1 MFRRSLTALI
11 ALAIAAATAQAQFVI
26 SPRAGVIHYL
36 DGEVLIEDQE
46 LIQDGPAFGWVGE
59 GKILRTGDA
68 GHCELVLT
76 PGSVLRIGPN
86 SSILLLSEDITNI
99 RIELL
104 GGSSIIDWR
113 SGPENQPIRMTHGES
128 EVELNKRGQYR
139 FDAYAD
145 QDAQLRVFQGQA
157 ELTLEGVRV
166 AARGG
171 QTITLG
177 SGDVEGFDTEQT
189 DSFDAWHEERAQFIA
204 EVNSL
209 ARTRNQ
215 RMAAGFRTLF
225 RHLANG
231 QSRGFRRGPN
241 PLVGSR
247 R

>member
-1 MFRRSLTALI
+1 MFRRSLTALV

-26 SPRAGVIHYL
+26 SPRAGLIHHL
-36 DGEVLIEDQE
+36 DGEVLVEDQE
-46 LIQDGPAFGWVGE
+46 LIQDGPSFGWVGE
-59 GKILRTGDA
+59 GKILRTGNT
-68 GHCELVLT
+68 GHCEIVLS
-76 PGSVLRIGPN
+76 PGSVLRVGPN

-104 GGSSIIDWR
+104 DGSSIIDWR
-113 SGPENQPIRMTHGES
+113 SGPEDRPIRLAHGES
-128 EVELNKRGQYR
+128 QVELNKRGQYR

-145 QDAQLRVFQGQA
+145 KDAQLRVFQGQA
-157 ELTLEGVRV
+157 ALTLEGASV
-166 AARGG
+166 AAQGG
-171 QTITLG
+171 QAITLG

-189 DSFDAWHEERAQFIA
+189 DSFDAWHEERAQFIS

-231 QSRGFRRGPN
+231 QSRGIRRGPMF
-241 PLVGSR
+241 VGSR

>member
-1 MFRRSLTALI
+1 MFRRSLSALV

-26 SPRAGVIHYL
+26 SPRAGLIHHL
-36 DGEVLIEDQE
+36 DGEVLVEDQE
-46 LIQDGPAFGWVGE
+46 LIQDGAAFGWVGE
-59 GKILRTGDA
+59 GKILRTGDT
-68 GHCELVLT
+68 GHCEIVLT
-76 PGSVLRIGPN
+76 PGSVLRIAPN

-104 GGSSIIDWR
+104 DGSSIIDWR
-113 SGPENQPIRMTHGES
+113 SGPEDQPIRLAHGES
-128 EVELNKRGQYR
+128 QVELHKRGQYR

-145 QDAQLRVFQGQA
+145 KDAQLRVFQGQA
-157 ELTLEGVRV
+157 ELTLEGASV
-166 AARGG
+166 AAQGG
-171 QTITLG
+171 QAITLG
-177 SGDVEGFDTEQT
+177 SGDVEGFDTEET

-215 RMAAGFRTLF
+215 RIAAGFRTLF

-231 QSRGFRRGPN
+231 QSRGVRRGPN

>member
-1 MFRRSLTALI
+1 MFRRSLTALV

-26 SPRAGVIHYL
+26 SPRAGLIHHL
-36 DGEVLIEDQE
+36 DGEVLVEDQA

-68 GHCELVLT
+68 GRCEIVLT

-104 GGSSIIDWR
+104 EGSSIIDWT
-113 SGPENQPIRMTHGES
+113 SGPEDRPIRLAHGES
-128 EVELNKRGQYR
+128 EIELHKRGHYR
-139 FDAYAD
+139 FDAYTD
-145 QDAQLRVFQGQA
+145 KDAQLRVFQGQA
-157 ELTLEGVRV
+157 ASTLEGVRV
-166 AARGG
+166 AAHGG
-171 QTITLG
+171 RAITLG
-177 SGDVEGFDTEQT
+177 LSHVERFDTGQT
-189 DSFDAWHEERAQFIA
+189 DSFDAWNEERAQFITG
-204 EVNSL
+204 VNNL

-231 QSRGFRRGPN
+231 QSRGIRRGPN
-241 PLVGSR
+241 SFLGSR